1 MSGFSRLAAILNLIT
16 MKLHLPKGLRAAL
29 LAVISL
35 ASVSYAASAPATY
48 DYFVKTAKETINHP
62 DLPYGVTFVTGSDVS
77 MSQNWHMTLDA
88 RKMWGE
94 PCWEATSYTGGYSIF
109 TNGIGLSQ
117 YDDADLSHGGWSN
130 DITISLYDAYFTIYM
145 TPNGSIYYANADTS
159 ALIGQD
165 PKGFA
170 NQAEGITPFTMSFSW
185 EVHEDGL
192 TGTLWY
198 IGGKFEGGEGVLL
211 DSKFAL
217 MTTTVVQAGTWFLG
231 TSSPSTETR
240 KIDVDVTMTR
250 KGSGSDP
257 KGWQI
262 SGVTDLQKLVA
273 GEYMD
278 VTSGS
283 PVGKALGGDEVRF
296 IGDSGVIYTY
306 EDAEFSNDVTA
317 EFDVLHGGK
326 TMSVGFGAAADKTL
340 TVKSGV
346 LSGTVFKSEVMNG
359 SEECGLR
366 ITGPGTVKL
375 EMLANDRINQLSVGE
390 GTLELN
396 SNGNVSVILSRGEM
410 NSAAKIK
417 HTGSG
422 NLEIVIDADKS
433 VSLGSLSTGTGTA
446 ALVIGSTVG
455 QGSLNAGTIDNQG
468 TGETKVNAAVKA
480 ATVSSKKD
488 LNISGSLVAASVNVS
503 EGGLTVNEGASLSAG
518 ATTVKGTASISGSAS
533 MGEATLTADAVTVNA
548 NGSLTAGKVDVTST
562 SSPTVEA
569 VGAGVT
575 ITAPTAAGAA
585 LLSTGST
592 TPSVTVLSGN
602 VVINQNGIKADS
614 IVAGANIDFD
624 STGNGTVTAGSMED
638 VSITVGSAADP
649 DASVTG
655 AGSTSSV
662 RMSAAGM
669 STAGTLT
676 ADEVELKA
684 GSSYAIQAGKLEAA
698 ELTAGG
704 TTIEAAAGDTI
715 TITNL
720 NKLSAT
726 EIDAGHIEAESIEI
740 ADNFTVKNATIDAE
754 TKLGSNVQL
763 QNVSFAGALKT
774 SGDFAL
780 DEIKFAGSG
789 GYESDAGTYKYT
801 VGAEMDSVVLSGNQV
816 GTDLQLAGLVLNAE
830 GVDFSGT
837 TVDAPMTEEVLT
849 ADNGST
855 ITRTAAYTE
864 QLNIA
869 PYVRA
874 EVAYTSTTATIT
886 GYDDEENIKQE
897 LMTSSN
903 RSAAMA
909 AISEVE
915 DTVDADS
922 PLKVLHDNL
931 GHIYRASQQERE
943 QLLSAISGAS
953 TTVLADSQRR
963 GLRDVQHN
971 LRNRIIQMGGGTN
984 AGIIN
989 DWEYAGIQAWAQA
1002 DAGFSTTDGSGDEC
1016 GYDFNTTGATVG
1028 ANLDLTANLV
1038 VGMSFSASYGEL
1050 EVDGAD
1056 HASGNN
1062 DTYYL
1067 SLFARHQSKRWVQML
1082 ILTAGLN
1089 QMDLE
1094 RHVGGFQAEGETE
1107 GSSLSA
1113 YYEVGY
1119 TCALDYD
1126 YNHIIQPLVNI
1137 SFTSAKVDG
1146 YKETGSIG
1154 NAGLDYDSAEY
1165 FYGQVG
1171 IGARYQGVLY
1181 ESVHERCAVIE
1192 ARAMLTQDFGD
1203 ATDEAEVALIAGGNG
1218 YKVKG
1223 VDSTGTGFEVG
1234 VGLSIPVEQHTTLF
1248 ADADLT
1254 YAPDYMGFRANVG
1267 LRYDF

>member
-1 MSGFSRLAAILNLIT
+1 

-29 LAVISL
+29 LAVFSF
-35 ASVSYAASAPATY
+35 APVSYAATAPAVY
-48 DYFVKTAKETINHP
+48 DYLVKTETKEYSAAN
-62 DLPYGVTFVTGSDVS
+62 VFVLGTTTD
-77 MSQNWHMTLDA
+77 MSQNWHLTINA
-88 RKMWGE
+88 KKMWGE
-94 PCWEATSYTGGYSIF
+94 PCIDNENYTGGYSIF
-109 TNGIGLSQ
+109 TNDWGIW
-117 YDDADLSHGGWSN
+117 YDSDDLVHGGWSSESSFWIFN
-130 DITISLYDAYFTIYM
+130 ETDFTIYM
-145 TPNGSIYYANADTS
+145 TPNGNIYYANERGHV
-159 ALIGQD
+159 LMGQD
-165 PKGFA
+165 PQGFA
-170 NQAEGITPFTMSFSW
+170 TQSQGITPFTINVMW
-185 EVHEDGL
+185 EVNEEG
-192 TGTLWY
+192 TQGTLY
-198 IGGKFEGGEGVLL
+198 YVGGSFNSTPDSGEGTNKGWLAQE
-211 DSKFAL
+211 KIAL
-217 MTTTVVQAGTWFLG
+217 VTLSMTAAGESIFG
-231 TSSPSTETR
+231 TSSTSTETR
-240 KIDVDVTMTR
+240 AMDVEVTMTVR
-250 KGSGSDP
+250 GSDGDP
-257 KGWQI
+257 SAWQVTGTADLGLLK
-262 SGVTDLQKLVA
+262 SG
-273 GEYMD
+273 GEGGYLD
-278 VTSGS
+278 VTGTTDT
-283 PVGKALGGDEVRF
+283 VRTLANGDTVHF
-296 IGDSGVIYTY
+296 IGNEGVLYTTA
-306 EDAEFSNDVTA
+306 DATYSNNTLADA
-317 EFDVLHGGK
+317 DVLEGES
-326 TMSVGFGAAADKTL
+326 TRSVGFGAAEGATL
-340 TVKSGV
+340 TVERSALAQNV
-346 LSGTVFKSEVMNG
+346 LSGNVMNE
-359 SEECGLR
+359 SEQCGLR
-366 ITGPGTVKL
+366 V
-375 EMLANDRINQLSVGE
+375 VGE
-390 GTLELN
+390 GTVILNGMMVGDKIHEVSIGSGSTLELN
-396 SNGNVSVILSRGEM
+396 STGNVAINLSRGTVES
-410 NSAAKIK
+410 SAAVT

-433 VSLGSLSTGTGTA
+433 VSLDSLSTGTGTA

-455 QGSLNAGTIDNQG
+455 QGSLNAVTIDNQG

-503 EGGLTVNEGASLSAG
+503 DGGLTVNEGASLSAG
-518 ATTVKGTASISGSAS
+518 ATTVKGMASISGSAS
-533 MGEATLTADAVTVNA
+533 MGGETLTADAVKVNA

-585 LLSTGST
+585 LLSSD
-592 TPSVTVLSGN
+592 PAVTMLSGN
-602 VVINQNGIKADS
+602 VVINDNGIKADS

-649 DASVTG
+649 AASVTG
-655 AGSTSSV
+655 ASSTSSV

-704 TTIEAAAGDTI
+704 TTLEAAAGDTI

-754 TKLGSNVQL
+754 TKLGLNVDL
-763 QNVSFAGALKT
+763 QNVAFAGALKT
-774 SGDFAL
+774 SGDFTLA
-780 DEIKFAGSG
+780 ETKFAGSG
-789 GYESDAGTYKYT
+789 GYESEAGTYKYT
-801 VGAEMDSVVLSGNQV
+801 VGADMDSVVLSGNQV

-837 TVDAPMTEEVLT
+837 TVDAPRTETVLT
-849 ADNGST
+849 ADIGT
-855 ITRTAAYTE
+855 ITRTDAYTE

-874 EVAYTSTTATIT
+874 EVTYDPTTATIT

-897 LMTSSN
+897 LLTSSN

-909 AISEVE
+909 AISELK

-922 PLKVLHDNL
+922 PLRVLHDNL

-1002 DAGFSTTDGSGDEC
+1002 DAGFSTTDGSGDEY

-1094 RHVGGFQAEGETE
+1094 RRVGGFQAEGETE

>member
-1 MSGFSRLAAILNLIT
+1 MSGFYRLSAILNLIT

-35 ASVSYAASAPATY
+35 ASVSYADSAPAQY
-48 DYFVKTAKETINHP
+48 DYFVKTAKETFNQP
-62 DLPYGVTFVTGSDVS
+62 DLPYGVNFVNGGDIN

-109 TNGIGLSQ
+109 TNCIGLPE

-130 DITISLYDAYFTIYM
+130 DIIRFLYDDDFTIYM
-145 TPNGSIYYANADTS
+145 TPNGSIYYVNAATS

-185 EVHEDGL
+185 EVHEDGQ

-198 IGGKFEGGEGVLL
+198 IGGKFEGGEGELL
-211 DSKFAL
+211 DSKLAL
-217 MTTTVVQAGTWFLG
+217 MTTSVVQAETWYLG

-240 KIDVDVTMTR
+240 RIDVDVTTTR

-257 KGWQI
+257 KGWQV

-306 EDAEFSNDVTA
+306 EDAEFSNNVTA

-326 TMSVGFGAAADKTL
+326 TMSVGFGAAEGATL
-340 TVKSGV
+340 TVERSALAQNV
-346 LSGTVFKSEVMNG
+346 LSGNVMNE
-359 SEECGLR
+359 SEQCGLR
-366 ITGPGTVKL
+366 V
-375 EMLANDRINQLSVGE
+375 VGE
-390 GTLELN
+390 GTVILNGMKVGDVIHEVSIGSGSTLELN
-396 SNGNVSVILSRGEM
+396 SSGNVAINLSRGTVES
-410 NSAAKIK
+410 SAAVT

-433 VSLGSLSTGTGTA
+433 VSLDSLSTGTGTA
-446 ALVIGSTVG
+446 ALIIGSTAG
-455 QGSLNAGTIDNQG
+455 QGSLNAVTIDNQG
-468 TGETKVNAAVKA
+468 TGETEVNAAVKA
-480 ATVSSKKD
+480 ETVSSKKD

-503 EGGLTVNEGASLSAG
+503 DGGLTVNEGASLSAG
-518 ATTVKGTASISGSAS
+518 ATTVKGTASISGTAS
-533 MGEATLTADAVTVNA
+533 MGGATLTADAVTVNA
-548 NGSLTAGKVDVTST
+548 NGSLTADKVNVTST

-585 LLSTGST
+585 LLSSD
-592 TPSVTVLSGN
+592 PAVTMLSGN
-602 VVINQNGIKADS
+602 VVINDSGIKAES

-649 DASVTG
+649 AASVTG
-655 AGSTSSV
+655 ASSTSSV

-676 ADEVELKA
+676 ADEVELKT

-698 ELTAGG
+698 ELTAGD
-704 TTIEAAAGDTI
+704 TTLEAAAGDTI

-726 EIDAGHIEAESIEI
+726 EIDAGRIEAESIEI
-740 ADNFTVKNATIDAE
+740 ADNFTVKNATIEAE

-763 QNVSFAGALKT
+763 QNVAFAGALKT
-774 SGDFAL
+774 SGDFTL
-780 DEIKFAGSG
+780 VETKFAGSG

-801 VGAEMDSVVLSGNQV
+801 VGDEMDSVVLSGNQV

-837 TVDAPMTEEVLT
+837 TVDAPRTETVLT
-849 ADNGST
+849 ANIGT
-855 ITRTAAYTE
+855 ITRTDAYTE

-874 EVAYTSTTATIT
+874 EVAYDPTTATIT

-897 LMTSSN
+897 LVTSSN

-909 AISEVE
+909 AISELK

-922 PLKVLHDNL
+922 PLRVLHDNL

-984 AGIIN
+984 AGIVN

-1002 DAGFSTTDGSGDEC
+1002 DASFSTTDGSGDEC

-1050 EVDGAD
+1050 EVDSAD

-1094 RHVGGFQAEGETE
+1094 RRVGGFQAEGETE

>member
-1 MSGFSRLAAILNLIT
+1 MSGFYRLSAILNLIT

-29 LAVISL
+29 LAVFSF
-35 ASVSYAASAPATY
+35 APVSYAATAPAVY
-48 DYFVKTAKETINHP
+48 DYLVKTETKEYSSAN
-62 DLPYGVTFVTGSDVS
+62 VFVLGTTTD
-77 MSQNWHMTLDA
+77 MSQNWHLTINA
-88 RKMWGE
+88 KKMWGE
-94 PCWEATSYTGGYSIF
+94 PCIDNENYTGGYSIF
-109 TNGIGLSQ
+109 TNDWGIW
-117 YDDADLSHGGWSN
+117 YDSDDLTHGGWSSESSFWIFN
-130 DITISLYDAYFTIYM
+130 ETDFTIYM
-145 TPNGSIYYANADTS
+145 TPNGNIYYANERGHV
-159 ALIGQD
+159 LMGQD
-165 PKGFA
+165 PQGFA
-170 NQAEGITPFTMSFSW
+170 TQSQGITPFTINVMWEVNEDRSFGTLYYVGGSFSSTP
-185 EVHEDGL
+185 DS
-192 TGTLWY
+192 
-198 IGGKFEGGEGVLL
+198 GEGTNKGWLAQE
-211 DSKFAL
+211 KIAL
-217 MTTTVVQAGTWFLG
+217 VTLSMTAAGESLFG
-231 TSSPSTETR
+231 TSSTSTETR
-240 KIDVDVTMTR
+240 PMDVEVTMTVR
-250 KGSGSDP
+250 GSDGDP
-257 KGWQI
+257 SAWQVTGTADLGLLK
-262 SGVTDLQKLVA
+262 SG
-273 GEYMD
+273 GEGGYLD
-278 VTSGS
+278 VTGTTDT
-283 PVGKALGGDEVRF
+283 VRKLENGDAVHF
-296 IGDSGVIYTY
+296 IGNEGVLYTTANATY
-306 EDAEFSNDVTA
+306 SNNTLADA
-317 EFDVLHGGK
+317 DVLKGES
-326 TMSVGFGAAADKTL
+326 TRSVGFGAAKGATL
-340 TVKSGV
+340 TVERSA
-346 LSGTVFKSEVMNG
+346 
-359 SEECGLR
+359 
-366 ITGPGTVKL
+366 
-375 EMLANDRINQLSVGE
+375 LAQN
-390 GTLELN
+390 
-396 SNGNVSVILSRGEM
+396 
-410 NSAAKIK
+410 
-417 HTGSG
+417 
-422 NLEIVIDADKS
+422 
-433 VSLGSLSTGTGTA
+433 
-446 ALVIGSTVG
+446 
-455 QGSLNAGTIDNQG
+455 
-468 TGETKVNAAVKA
+468 
-480 ATVSSKKD
+480 
-488 LNISGSLVAASVNVS
+488 
-503 EGGLTVNEGASLSAG
+503 
-518 ATTVKGTASISGSAS
+518 
-533 MGEATLTADAVTVNA
+533 
-548 NGSLTAGKVDVTST
+548 
-562 SSPTVEA
+562 
-569 VGAGVT
+569 
-575 ITAPTAAGAA
+575 
-585 LLSTGST
+585 
-592 TPSVTVLSGN
+592 VLSGN
-602 VVINQNGIKADS
+602 VMNESEQCGLRVVGEGTVILNGMKVGDKIHEVSIGSGSTLELASTGDVVVNLTRGVVGSDAKVTHSGSGDLTVNLDAEKSVALASLTNETTGTLNVGDVAGRGSLAAAVIDSKGAVTINAATTAAELSSTGNLEVSGSLTAAKTTVGGKLTVDAGATMTATQSLDITGKAEISGALSASGLSIKADS
-614 IVAGANIDFD
+614 VTVTGSTGSLSAKAINAASVTAASGVTISQSPVSTLSSTESTALLSGNVVVNKDGIIAGSIASGSEITFD
-624 STGNGTVTAGSMED
+624 STSTGTVTAGAMEN
-638 VSITVGSAADP
+638 VSVEVDSV
-649 DASVTG
+649 ASVTG
-655 AGSTSSV
+655 ASSTAAVS
-662 RMSAAGM
+662 MSAAGM

-676 ADEVELKA
+676 ADEVELKT

-698 ELTAGG
+698 ELTAGD

-726 EIDAGHIEAESIEI
+726 EIDAGHIEADSVEI
-740 ADNFTVKNATIDAE
+740 AGGYTVKNATIAAD

-780 DEIKFAGSG
+780 DETKFAGGG
-789 GYESDAGTYKYT
+789 GYESEAGTYKYT
-801 VGAEMDSVVLSGNQV
+801 VGADMDSVVLSGNQV
-816 GTDLQLAGLVLNAE
+816 GAVLQLSGLVVNAE

-837 TVDAPMTEEVLT
+837 TVDAPRTKTVLT
-849 ADNGST
+849 ADIGT
-855 ITRTAAYTE
+855 ITPTAAYTE

-874 EVAYTSTTATIT
+874 EVAYDPTTATIT

-897 LMTSSN
+897 LVTSSN
-903 RSAAMA
+903 RTAAME
-909 AISEVE
+909 AINQVE
-915 DTVDADS
+915 DTVDAGS
-922 PLKVLHDNL
+922 PMKVLRDNL

-1094 RHVGGFQAEGETE
+1094 RRVGGFQAEGETE

>member
-1 MSGFSRLAAILNLIT
+1 

-35 ASVSYAASAPATY
+35 ASVSYAASAPAAY
-48 DYFVKTAKETINHP
+48 DYFVKTAKETINQP
-62 DLPYGVTFVTGSDVS
+62 DLPYGADFVYGNSVN
-77 MSQNWHMTLDA
+77 MSHNWHMTLDA

-109 TNGIGLSQ
+109 TNCIGLPE
-117 YDDADLSHGGWSN
+117 YDDADLSHGGWSD
-130 DITISLYDAYFTIYM
+130 DISRFLYGDDFTIYM
-145 TPNGSIYYANADTS
+145 TPNGSIYYVNAATS
-159 ALIGQD
+159 LLIGQD

-185 EVHEDGL
+185 EVDEDGL

-198 IGGKFEGGEGVLL
+198 NGGKFEGGEGYLL

-217 MTTTVVQAGTWFLG
+217 MTTTVAEAGMWYLG

-240 KIDVDVTMTR
+240 KIDVDVTTTR

-257 KGWQI
+257 KGWQV
-262 SGVTDLQKLVA
+262 SGVTDLQKLVD

-283 PVGKALGGDEVRF
+283 PVGKALGSDEVRF

-317 EFDVLHGGK
+317 ECDVLHGGK

-396 SNGNVSVILSRGEM
+396 SNGDVSVILSRGEM

-422 NLEIVIDADKS
+422 NLDVVIDADKS

-480 ATVSSKKD
+480 ATVSSKKY

-503 EGGLTVNEGASLSAG
+503 DGGLTVNEGASLSAG

-533 MGEATLTADAVTVNA
+533 MGGETLTADAVTVNA
-548 NGSLTAGKVDVTST
+548 NGSLTAGKVVVTST

-575 ITAPTAAGAA
+575 ITAPTAAGVA

-592 TPSVTVLSGN
+592 VPMLSGN
-602 VVINQNGIKADS
+602 VVINDNGIKADS

-649 DASVTG
+649 DALVTG
-655 AGSTSSV
+655 ASSTSSV
-662 RMSAAGM
+662 GMSAAGM
-669 STAGTLT
+669 STAGTMT
-676 ADEVELKA
+676 ADEVKLKA

-698 ELTAGG
+698 ELTAGD

-740 ADNFTVKNATIDAE
+740 ADNFTVKNATIEAE

-763 QNVSFAGALKT
+763 QNVAFAGSLKT

-789 GYESDAGTYKYT
+789 GYKSDAGTYEYT
-801 VGAEMDSVVLSGNQV
+801 VGAEMDSVVLSGNQ
-816 GTDLQLAGLVLNAE
+816 GGPNLQLSGLVVNAE
-830 GVDFSGT
+830 GVDFSGA
-837 TVDAPMTEEVLT
+837 TVDAPRTEAVLT
-849 ADNGST
+849 ANTGT
-855 ITRTAAYTE
+855 ITKAAAYTE
-864 QLNIA
+864 QLNIS

-874 EVAYTSTTATIT
+874 EVAYNSTSTTATIT
-886 GYDDEENIKQE
+886 GYNDEENIKAA
-897 LMTSSN
+897 LANSPN
-903 RSAAMA
+903 RAAAMGGISDAYEEVGA
-909 AISEVE
+909 AEAKG
-915 DTVDADS
+915 T
-922 PLKVLHDNL
+922 PLGMLHDNL

-984 AGIIN
+984 AGVLT

-1002 DAGFSTTDGSGDEC
+1002 DAGFSSTDSNKDEC

-1028 ANLDLTANLV
+1028 ANMDLTGNLV

-1050 EVDGAD
+1050 DVAGAD
-1056 HASGNN
+1056 HATGNN
-1062 DTYYL
+1062 DAYYL
-1067 SLFARHQSKRWVQML
+1067 SFFARHQAGRWVQML
-1082 ILTAGLN
+1082 ILTAGQN
-1089 QMDLE
+1089 QMDLT
-1094 RHVGGFQAEGETE
+1094 RNVGGFRAEGETE
-1107 GSSLSA
+1107 GSTLSA

-1137 SFTSAKVDG
+1137 SITSAKVDG
-1146 YKETGSIG
+1146 YNETGSIG
-1154 NAGLDYDSAEY
+1154 NAGLVYDGDSY

-1181 ESVHERCAVIE
+1181 ESVHERSAVIE

-1203 ATDEAEVALIAGGNG
+1203 ATNETTVGLIAGGAD

-1223 VDSTGTGFEVG
+1223 MDSTGTGFEVG

-1248 ADADLT
+1248 ADADVT
-1254 YAPDYMGFRANVG
+1254 YAPDYIGLRANVG

>member
-1 MSGFSRLAAILNLIT
+1 MLLCVMSAISRLAAILNLIT

-35 ASVSYAASAPATY
+35 ASVSYADSAPAAY
-48 DYFVKTAKETINHP
+48 DYFVKTSKETINYP
-62 DLPYGVTFVTGSDVS
+62 DLPYGVAFDDVYNVN

-94 PCWEATSYTGGYSIF
+94 PCWDNTSYTGGYSIF
-109 TNGIGLSQ
+109 TNDIGGPE
-117 YDDADLSHGGWSN
+117 YDADDLTHGGWSS
-130 DITISLYDAYFTIYM
+130 DIGLFLYGDDFTIYM
-145 TPNGSIYYANADTS
+145 TPNGSIYYANAATS
-159 ALIGQD
+159 LLIGQD

-211 DSKFAL
+211 DSKLEL
-217 MTTTVVQAGTWFLG
+217 MTATVVQAGSWYLG
-231 TSSPSTETR
+231 TSSTSTETR
-240 KIDVDVTMTR
+240 KIDVDVTTTR

-262 SGVTDLQKLVA
+262 SGVTDLKKLVD

-283 PVGKALGGDEVRF
+283 PVGKLLGGDEVRF

-306 EDAEFSNDVTA
+306 ENAEFSNTVTA
-317 EFDVLHGGK
+317 ECDVLHGGK
-326 TMSVGFGAAADKTL
+326 TMSVGFGAAADTTL
-340 TVKSGV
+340 TVKSDV
-346 LSGTVFKSEVMNG
+346 LSDTVFKSEVMNG
-359 SEECGLR
+359 PEECGLR

-375 EMLANDRINQLSVGE
+375 EMLANDLIKQLSVGE

-396 SNGNVSVILSRGEM
+396 SDGDVSVILSRGEM
-410 NSAAKIK
+410 NPAAKIK

-422 NLEIVIDADKS
+422 DLTVNLDAEKSVALASLTNETTGTLNVGAVAGQGSLAAAVIDSKGAVTINAATTAAELSSIGNLE
-433 VSLGSLSTGTGTA
+433 VSGSLTA
-446 ALVIGSTVG
+446 AKTTVGGKLTVDAGATMTATQSLDITGDAEISGALSASGLSIKADSVTVIGST
-455 QGSLNAGTIDNQG
+455 GSLSA
-468 TGETKVNAAVKA
+468 KA
-480 ATVSSKKD
+480 I
-488 LNISGSLVAASVNVS
+488 NAASV
-503 EGGLTVNEGASLSAG
+503 TAAS
-518 ATTVKGTASISGSAS
+518 
-533 MGEATLTADAVTVNA
+533 
-548 NGSLTAGKVDVTST
+548 
-562 SSPTVEA
+562 
-569 VGAGVT
+569 GVT
-575 ITAPTAAGAA
+575 ISQSPVSTLSSTESTA
-585 LLSTGST
+585 L
-592 TPSVTVLSGN
+592 LSGN
-602 VVINQNGIKADS
+602 VVVNKDGIIAGS
-614 IVAGANIDFD
+614 IASGSEITFD
-624 STGNGTVTAGSMED
+624 STSTGTVTAGAMEN
-638 VSITVGSAADP
+638 VSVEVDSV
-649 DASVTG
+649 ASVTG
-655 AGSTSSV
+655 ASSTAAVS
-662 RMSAAGM
+662 MSAAGM
-669 STAGTLT
+669 SAAGTLT
-676 ADEVELKA
+676 AGEVELET
-684 GSSYAIQAGKLEAA
+684 GSSYAIQAGKLEVA

-726 EIDAGHIEAESIEI
+726 EIDADHIEADSVEI
-740 ADNFTVKNATIDAE
+740 AAGYTVKNATIEAD
-754 TKLGSNVQL
+754 TTLGSNVQL
-763 QNVSFAGALKT
+763 QNVAFAGALIT

-780 DEIKFAGSG
+780 DEIKFAGGG
-789 GYESDAGTYKYT
+789 GYESEAGTTPPYKYT
-801 VGAEMDSVVLSGNQV
+801 VGAEMDSVVLSGNQEEE
-816 GTDLQLAGLVLNAE
+816 DLQLSGLVVNAE

-837 TVDAPMTEEVLT
+837 TVDAPMTKEVLT
-849 ADNGST
+849 ADSGST
-855 ITRTAAYTE
+855 ITPTDAYTE

-886 GYDDEENIKQE
+886 GYNDEENIKAA
-897 LMTSSN
+897 LANSPN
-903 RSAAMA
+903 RAAAMDGISDAYEEVGA
-909 AISEVE
+909 AEAKG
-915 DTVDADS
+915 T
-922 PLKVLHDNL
+922 PLGMLHDNL

-1094 RHVGGFQAEGETE
+1094 RRVGGFQAEGETE

-1119 TCALDYD
+1119 TCA
-1126 YNHIIQPLVNI
+1126 
-1137 SFTSAKVDG
+1137 
-1146 YKETGSIG
+1146 
-1154 NAGLDYDSAEY
+1154 LDYDSAEY